1 MTRGDCWGKSLFI
14 ILILFEYK
22 VVLTCSKGSSET
34 SPPFSPISD
43 TSSAEET
50 DCKK

>member
-1 MTRGDCWGKSLFI
+1 MRL
-14 ILILFEYK
+14 
-22 VVLTCSKGSSET
+22 LTCSKGSSET
-34 SPPFSPISD
+34 SPLFSPLSD